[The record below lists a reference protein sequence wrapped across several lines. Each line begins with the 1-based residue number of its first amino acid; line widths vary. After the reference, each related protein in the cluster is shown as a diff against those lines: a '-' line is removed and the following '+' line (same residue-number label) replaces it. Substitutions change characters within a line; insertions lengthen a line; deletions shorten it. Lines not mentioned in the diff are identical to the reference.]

1 MKWDHY
7 LTPFTKMNSKWNKD
21 LNVIPEIIK
30 LLEINKD
37 NKLLDIGLG
46 NDFFFNLTLKSKA
59 TKAKT
64 TAKLWGSTSN

>member
-37 NKLLDIGLG
+37 NKLVDIGLG
-46 NDFFFNLTLKSKA
+46 NDFFLI
-59 TKAKT
+59 
-64 TAKLWGSTSN
+64 